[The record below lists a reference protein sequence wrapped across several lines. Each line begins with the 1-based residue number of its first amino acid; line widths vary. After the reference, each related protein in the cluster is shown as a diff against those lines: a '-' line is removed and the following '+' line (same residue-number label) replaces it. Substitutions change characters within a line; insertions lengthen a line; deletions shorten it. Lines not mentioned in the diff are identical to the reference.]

1 MAGCI
6 QLSVVHDLRWQCRQS
21 LSVPLHSPVATDVA
35 RPSSNP
41 RPVTSHSLPAESAQ
55 MQAPSTTEQAPAA
68 VAGAGAPASSRPA
81 QAAASTRRPVLLV
94 RPPCPTAAAARRRDR
109 RTDHGMLG
117 ARAGGE
123 VPAPPRPLACSARK

>member
-1 MAGCI
+1 MTSDG
-6 QLSVVHDLRWQCRQS
+6 SVGNS

-117 ARAGGE
+117 ARAGE
-123 VPAPPRPLACSARK
+123 VPARTAAAVGISARIRANKALKQ